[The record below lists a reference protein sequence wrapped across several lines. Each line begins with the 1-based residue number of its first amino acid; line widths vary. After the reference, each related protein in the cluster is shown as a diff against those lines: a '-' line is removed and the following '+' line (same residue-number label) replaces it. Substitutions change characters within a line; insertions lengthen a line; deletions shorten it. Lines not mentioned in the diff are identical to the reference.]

1 MIDLNKNY
9 YCIILAG
16 GVGTRFW
23 PVSRESRPKQFH
35 SPSPGGKTFLRLT
48 YERFA
53 DFFPPENI
61 IVVSLLR
68 YKELVK
74 IWINSRA
81 QFSRHLNMQTSIT
94 P

>member
-53 DFFPPENI
+53 DFFPP
-61 IVVSLLR
+61 
-68 YKELVK
+68 K
-74 IWINSRA
+74 
-81 QFSRHLNMQTSIT
+81 T
-94 P
+94 